1 MFWCVF
7 VCYRRNLRLE
17 FYLFRNPDQFTYKLI
32 SVRSTTSQFEQKPKS
47 QSGLRFLLKSGTSRN
62 IGLYLTLTQTLKN
75 VLENTGK
82 AVQLL
87 AWIIPLRDFHLFHF
101 SLEITTGGAFDKGQM
116 ANHGVKGSWRW
127 PNWHHHSSRTPC
139 FPLGMEQRD
148 TSAYVALPTSEPGCS

>member
-17 FYLFRNPDQFTYKLI
+17 FYLFRNPDQFAFKL
-32 SVRSTTSQFEQKPKS
+32 SSGTQFPSLNKKS
-47 QSGLRFLLKSGTSRN
+47 QSGLRFLLKSGTLGN

-87 AWIIPLRDFHLFHF
+87 AWIIPLRDLHLFHF

-116 ANHGVKGSWRW
+116 ATHGFKGSWRW

>member
-17 FYLFRNPDQFTYKLI
+17 FYLFRNPDQFTCKLSSGTQFPSLNKNQK
-32 SVRSTTSQFEQKPKS
+32 SVRIKVLVEKWDFGEHRP
-47 QSGLRFLLKSGTSRN
+47 LFDFDPN
-62 IGLYLTLTQTLKN
+62 LKN

-116 ANHGVKGSWRW
+116 ATHGFKGSWRW